1 MAREVSFLYPLSSDL
16 RDRLRVRA
24 WVARGV
30 VTRFV
35 VQYEAMIKNEWNPIV
50 RYDTAH
56 GFAHRDLLHP
66 GGETEKQPLYLPS
79 LNLALTFAIQDLKML
94 WSRYRA
100 GYEEELR
107 RGKG

>member
-1 MAREVSFLYPLSSDL
+1 MAREVSFLYPLSRDL
-16 RDRLRVRA
+16 RDRLRVMA
-24 WVARGV
+24 WIDKGD

-35 VQYEAMIKNEWNPIV
+35 VQYEAMIEDEWRPIV

-56 GFAHRDLLHP
+56 GFAHRDLMHP
-66 GGETEKQPLYLPS
+66 GGETDKQPLYFPS
-79 LNLALTFAIQDLKML
+79 LNFALTFAIQDLKML

-107 RGKG
+107 RGKR

>member
-1 MAREVSFLYPLSSDL
+1 M
-16 RDRLRVRA
+16 
-24 WVARGV
+24 
-30 VTRFV
+30 TRFV

-79 LNLALTFAIQDLKML
+79 LNLALTFAIQDLNLKML

>member
-16 RDRLRVRA
+16 RDRLRVTTWIA
-24 WVARGV
+24 KGL

-35 VQYEAMIKNEWNPIV
+35 VQYEAMIDNEWRPIV
-50 RYDTAH
+50 RYDTVH

-66 GGETEKQPLYLPS
+66 SGETDKQPLYLPS
-79 LNLALTFAIQDLKML
+79 LNLALTFAIQDLKMM

-107 RGKG
+107 RGKR

>member
-1 MAREVSFLYPLSSDL
+1 M
-16 RDRLRVRA
+16 
-24 WVARGV
+24 
-30 VTRFV
+30 TRFV
-35 VQYEAMIKNEWNPIV
+35 VQYEGMIEDEWRPIV

-56 GFAHRDLLHP
+56 GFAHRDLMHP
-66 GGETEKQPLYLPS
+66 GGETDKQPLHFPS

-107 RGKG
+107 HGKR

>member
-1 MAREVSFLYPLSSDL
+1 MAWIDK
-16 RDRLRVRA
+16 
-24 WVARGV
+24 GH

-35 VQYEAMIKNEWNPIV
+35 VQYEAMIEDEWRPIV

-66 GGETEKQPLYLPS
+66 GGDTEKQPLYLPS

-94 WSRYRA
+94 WTRYRA
-100 GYEEELR
+100 GYEEELSH
-107 RGKG
+107 GKR

>member
-1 MAREVSFLYPLSSDL
+1 M
-16 RDRLRVRA
+16 RA
-24 WVARGV
+24 LVAEGN
-30 VTRFV
+30 VTGFV
-35 VQYEAMIKNEWNPIV
+35 VQYEALIENEWRSVV

-66 GGETEKQPLYLPS
+66 GGDTEKQPLYLPS

-94 WSRYRA
+94 WTRYRA

-107 RGKG
+107 HEKR